1 VVIRGSVTKAI
12 ELLKEKSQKKVFIL
26 NDLTLLMWLQ
36 GNHSNSWDSIHP
48 PEILEK
54 KAPERFPKITEGCV
68 YLVSFDEHGAHD
80 QVLADVL
87 RLSKADSLHQP
98 SLLLLTVL
106 QELVELER
114 PLQSRPT
121 ELRQT
126 VNAATKNTPPPC
138 ESLWVYR
145 HYPVA
150 KSTLPHCPAGTGRT
164 SATAP
169 EPTDAAERSCE
180 RCSIH
185 NKLLR

>member
-1 VVIRGSVTKAI
+1 
-12 ELLKEKSQKKVFIL
+12 
-26 NDLTLLMWLQ
+26 MWRQ

-54 KAPERFPKITEGCV
+54 NAQERFPKIAEGCV

-87 RLSKADSLHQP
+87 RLSKADSLYQP
-98 SLLLLTVL
+98 SLFLLTVL
-106 QELVELER
+106 QELVELQR

-121 ELRQT
+121 QLRQT
-126 VNAATKNTPPPC
+126 VNAAAKNTPPPC

-145 HYPVA
+145 HCPVA
-150 KSTLPHCPAGTGRT
+150 KSPLPHCPAGTGRT

-169 EPTDAAERSCE
+169 RPTDAAETDCE
-180 RCSIH
+180 RCSKKHTAPLWITLSISSLSRSQLSSSSLSCR
-185 NKLLR
+185 NW